1 MKRLKDQSANKAK
14 KMAEATGE
22 EGKKQ
27 MDELINLAAEYL
39 NNPEYANEDLNDP
52 IKRVELAIYEQT
64 KNEIQHKYK
73 NKIPGVIVPG
83 SSRYLGLEDKDQNQI
98 HRIVVYKDL
107 ADDVVKALRRKGYVS
122 KSFTYNKQQWEQD
135 EKKREELS
143 EKLKNAKRSL
153 NGVAVTGF

>member
-1 MKRLKDQSANKAK
+1 
-14 KMAEATGE
+14 MAEATGE